1 MALTKQRGYGL
12 DMLRILSMLLVV
24 ILHLMGA
31 GAVLYPLTPG
41 SMRYAAAWCLELT
54 ASCAVN
60 CYGLLSGYVGY
71 GHGHPPKKLAA
82 LWLQVFF
89 FSVVLSWGVG
99 FYFQGNL
106 TLKELIYPCFPVLT
120 VQYWYFTAYFGLY
133 LLMPYLDRMLAGL
146 DGKQA
151 SRLMLLL
158 AGLFSVLPLLA
169 TQDLFTT
176 SGGYT
181 LLWLVVLYLLG
192 ACVKKCEPIERRP
205 SWQYALGFAACIAL
219 SLTVKLLDGPISAL
233 LPSDLPMTT
242 RLVSYTSPF
251 LLGAAAMLLLLFRQ
265 WDVKNPLGRK
275 LIAFFAPVSFGVY
288 IIHTN
293 PKVWTH
299 LLAARLLWVAELP
312 APLLLL
318 TVVGIALAVFLGCAL
333 LDFLRLKLFQ
343 FIGTLFRKKDP
354 SHQEPVGRL

>member
-1 MALTKQRGYGL
+1 MELTRQRGYGL
-12 DMLRILSMLLVV
+12 DLLRILSMLLVV
-24 ILHLMGA
+24 VLHLMGA

-41 SMRYAAAWCLELT
+41 SLRYAAAWALELT

-71 GHGHPPKKLAA
+71 GRGHPPKKLAG

-89 FSVVLSWGVG
+89 LSVVLSWGVG
-99 FYFQGNL
+99 FYFQGSL
-106 TLKELIYPCFPVLT
+106 TLKELLYPCLPVLT

-146 DGKQA
+146 DRKQTG
-151 SRLMLLL
+151 RLMLLL
-158 AGLFSVLPLLA
+158 AGLFSALPLLA
-169 TQDLFTT
+169 TEDLFTT
-176 SGGYT
+176 GGGYT
-181 LLWLVVLYLLG
+181 LLWLTVLYLLG

-219 SLTVKLLDGPISAL
+219 SLAAKLLDAPITAL
-233 LPSDLPMTT
+233 LPSGLPLTA

-265 WDVKNPLGRK
+265 WEVKSILGRR

-299 LLAARLLWVAELP
+299 LLAARLLWVAQLP

-343 FIGTLFRKKDP
+343 LVGTLFRRKAP
-354 SHQEPVGRL
+354 SDKEPAGRV